1 MVIFLNNIDILN
13 EMYKVVTMGIVGID
27 EVKDKILCRE
37 LKDIIVAEKK
47 VYQKYKLDISKLLN
61 KESETPK
68 EINMFVKM
76 FNEMYT
82 DIKLIKD
89 DDKKIVKMMIEGMNK
104 GILKLNGFK
113 NNDMDNLNKDE
124 QKILLGLLDE
134 LEGQINKMKPYCN
147 YSDSTS
153 KVKSR

>member
-1 MVIFLNNIDILN
+1 MNNIDILN

-37 LKDIIVAEKK
+37 LKDIIISERK
-47 VYQKYKLDISKLLN
+47 VYQKYKLEISKLLN

-76 FNEMYT
+76 FNDMYT

-124 QKILLGLLDE
+124 QKIFVELLDE
-134 LEGQINKMKPYCN
+134 LESQINKMKPYL
-147 YSDSTS
+147 
-153 KVKSR
+153 

>member
-1 MVIFLNNIDILN
+1 MNNIDILS

-37 LKDIIVAEKK
+37 LKDIIIFEKK
-47 VYQKYKLDISKLLN
+47 VYQKYKLEISKLLN

-76 FNEMYT
+76 FNDMYT

-104 GILKLNGFK
+104 GILELNGFK

-124 QKILLGLLDE
+124 QKILLELLDE
-134 LEGQINKMKPYCN
+134 LESQINKMKPYL
-147 YSDSTS
+147 
-153 KVKSR
+153 

>member
-1 MVIFLNNIDILN
+1 
-13 EMYKVVTMGIVGID
+13 MYKVVTMGIVGID

-76 FNEMYT
+76 FNDMYT

-89 DDKKIVKMMIEGMNK
+89 DDKKIVKMMIDGMNK

-134 LEGQINKMKPYCN
+134 LEGQINKMKPYL
-147 YSDSTS
+147 
-153 KVKSR
+153 

>member
-1 MVIFLNNIDILN
+1 MLMNNIDILN

-37 LKDIIVAEKK
+37 LKDIIIFEKK
-47 VYQKYKLDISKLLN
+47 VYQKYKLEISKLLN

-76 FNEMYT
+76 FNDMYT

-124 QKILLGLLDE
+124 QKILVELLDE
-134 LEGQINKMKPYCN
+134 LESQINKMKPYL
-147 YSDSTS
+147 
-153 KVKSR
+153 

>member
-1 MVIFLNNIDILN
+1 MLMNNIDILN

-37 LKDIIVAEKK
+37 LKDIIISEKK
-47 VYQKYKLDISKLLN
+47 VYQKYKLEISKLLN

-76 FNEMYT
+76 FNDMYT

-124 QKILLGLLDE
+124 QKILVELLDE
-134 LEGQINKMKPYCN
+134 LEIQINKMKPYL
-147 YSDSTS
+147 
-153 KVKSR
+153 

>member
-1 MVIFLNNIDILN
+1 MNNVDILN

-37 LKDIIVAEKK
+37 LKDIIVSEKK
-47 VYQKYKLDISKLLN
+47 VYQKYKLEISKLLN

-134 LEGQINKMKPYCN
+134 LEGQINKMKPYL
-147 YSDSTS
+147 
-153 KVKSR
+153 

>member
-1 MVIFLNNIDILN
+1 MNNIDILN

-37 LKDIIVAEKK
+37 LKDIIISERK
-47 VYQKYKLDISKLLN
+47 VYQKYKLEISKLLN

-76 FNEMYT
+76 FNDMYT

-124 QKILLGLLDE
+124 QKILVELLDE
-134 LEGQINKMKPYCN
+134 LESQINKMKPYL
-147 YSDSTS
+147 
-153 KVKSR
+153 

>member
-1 MVIFLNNIDILN
+1 MLMNNIDILN

-37 LKDIIVAEKK
+37 LKDIIISEKK
-47 VYQKYKLDISKLLN
+47 VYQKYKLEISKLLN

-76 FNEMYT
+76 FNDMYT

-113 NNDMDNLNKDE
+113 NNDMDNLNKDD
-124 QKILLGLLDE
+124 QKILVELLDE
-134 LEGQINKMKPYCN
+134 LESQINKMKPYL
-147 YSDSTS
+147 
-153 KVKSR
+153 

>member
-1 MVIFLNNIDILN
+1 MNNIDILN

-37 LKDIIVAEKK
+37 LKDVIVSKKK
-47 VYQKYKLDISKLLN
+47 VYQQYKLKISKLIN
-61 KESETPK
+61 KEEETPK
-68 EINMFVKM
+68 EINMFVKL

-89 DDKKIVKMMIEGMNK
+89 DDKRIVKMMIEGMNK

-113 NNDMDNLNKDE
+113 NNDLDNLNSEE
-124 QKILLGLLDE
+124 QKLLLDLLDT
-134 LEGQINKMKPYCN
+134 LEEQINNLKPYL
-147 YSDSTS
+147 
-153 KVKSR
+153 

>member
-1 MVIFLNNIDILN
+1 MNNIDILN

-37 LKDIIVAEKK
+37 LKDIIISEKK
-47 VYQKYKLDISKLLN
+47 VYQKYKLEISKLLN

-68 EINMFVKM
+68 EINVFVKM
-76 FNEMYT
+76 FNDMYT

-124 QKILLGLLDE
+124 QKILVELLDE
-134 LEGQINKMKPYCN
+134 LEIQINKMKPYL
-147 YSDSTS
+147 
-153 KVKSR
+153 

>member
-1 MVIFLNNIDILN
+1 
-13 EMYKVVTMGIVGID
+13 MGIVGID

-76 FNEMYT
+76 FNDMYT

-89 DDKKIVKMMIEGMNK
+89 DDKKIVKMMIDGMNK

-134 LEGQINKMKPYCN
+134 LEGQINKMKPYL
-147 YSDSTS
+147 
-153 KVKSR
+153 

>member
-47 VYQKYKLDISKLLN
+47 VYQKYKLEISKLLN

-76 FNEMYT
+76 FNDMYT

-134 LEGQINKMKPYCN
+134 LEGQINKMKPYL
-147 YSDSTS
+147 
-153 KVKSR
+153 

>member
-1 MVIFLNNIDILN
+1 MNNVDILN

-37 LKDIIVAEKK
+37 LKDIIVSEKK
-47 VYQKYKLDISKLLN
+47 VYQKYKLEISKLLN

-113 NNDMDNLNKDE
+113 NNDMVNLNKNE
-124 QKILLGLLDE
+124 QKILLELLDE
-134 LEGQINKMKPYCN
+134 LEGQINKMSHICN
-147 YSDSTS
+147 FFN
-153 KVKSR
+153 KI

>member
-1 MVIFLNNIDILN
+1 
-13 EMYKVVTMGIVGID
+13 MYKVVTMGIVGID

-61 KESETPK
+61 KESETSK

-76 FNEMYT
+76 FNDMYT

-113 NNDMDNLNKDE
+113 NNDMNNLNKDE

-134 LEGQINKMKPYCN
+134 LEGQINKMKPYL
-147 YSDSTS
+147 
-153 KVKSR
+153 

>member
-1 MVIFLNNIDILN
+1 
-13 EMYKVVTMGIVGID
+13 
-27 EVKDKILCRE
+27 
-37 LKDIIVAEKK
+37 
-47 VYQKYKLDISKLLN
+47 
-61 KESETPK
+61 
-68 EINMFVKM
+68 MFVKM
-76 FNEMYT
+76 FNDMYT

-134 LEGQINKMKPYCN
+134 LEGQINKMKPYL
-147 YSDSTS
+147 
-153 KVKSR
+153 

>member
-1 MVIFLNNIDILN
+1 
-13 EMYKVVTMGIVGID
+13 MYKVVTMGIVGID

-76 FNEMYT
+76 FNDMYT

-134 LEGQINKMKPYCN
+134 LEGQITKMKPYL
-147 YSDSTS
+147 
-153 KVKSR
+153 

>member
-61 KESETPK
+61 K
-68 EINMFVKM
+68 
-76 FNEMYT
+76 
-82 DIKLIKD
+82 
-89 DDKKIVKMMIEGMNK
+89 
-104 GILKLNGFK
+104 
-113 NNDMDNLNKDE
+113 
-124 QKILLGLLDE
+124 
-134 LEGQINKMKPYCN
+134 
-147 YSDSTS
+147 
-153 KVKSR
+153 

>member
-134 LEGQINKMKPYCN
+134 LEGQINKMKPYLVSI
-147 YSDSTS
+147 YSHN
-153 KVKSR
+153 

>member
-1 MVIFLNNIDILN
+1 
-13 EMYKVVTMGIVGID
+13 MYKVVTMGIVGID

-76 FNEMYT
+76 FNDMYT

-134 LEGQINKMKPYCN
+134 LEGQINKMKPYL
-147 YSDSTS
+147 
-153 KVKSR
+153 

>member
-1 MVIFLNNIDILN
+1 
-13 EMYKVVTMGIVGID
+13 MYKVVTMGIVGID

-76 FNEMYT
+76 FNDMYT

-134 LEGQINKMKPYCN
+134 LEGQINKIGRASCRER
-147 YSDSTS
+147 
-153 KVKSR
+153 V

>member
-1 MVIFLNNIDILN
+1 
-13 EMYKVVTMGIVGID
+13 MYKVVTMGIVGID

-76 FNEMYT
+76 FNDMYT

-113 NNDMDNLNKDE
+113 NNDIDNLNKDE

-134 LEGQINKMKPYCN
+134 LEGQINKMKPYL
-147 YSDSTS
+147 
-153 KVKSR
+153 

>member
-1 MVIFLNNIDILN
+1 MNNIDILN

-37 LKDIIVAEKK
+37 LKDIVISEKK
-47 VYQKYKLDISKLLN
+47 VYQKYKLEISKLLN

-76 FNEMYT
+76 FNDMYT

-104 GILKLNGFK
+104 GILELNGFK

-124 QKILLGLLDE
+124 QKILVELLDE
-134 LEGQINKMKPYCN
+134 LESQINKMKPYL
-147 YSDSTS
+147 
-153 KVKSR
+153 

>member
-1 MVIFLNNIDILN
+1 
-13 EMYKVVTMGIVGID
+13 MYKVVTMGIVGID

-134 LEGQINKMKPYCN
+134 LEGQINKMKPYL
-147 YSDSTS
+147 
-153 KVKSR
+153 

>member
-1 MVIFLNNIDILN
+1 MLMNNIDILN

-37 LKDIIVAEKK
+37 LKDIIIFEKK
-47 VYQKYKLDISKLLN
+47 VYQKYKLEISKLLN

-124 QKILLGLLDE
+124 QKILVELLDE
-134 LEGQINKMKPYCN
+134 LESQINKMKPYL
-147 YSDSTS
+147 
-153 KVKSR
+153 

>member
-1 MVIFLNNIDILN
+1 MNNIDILN

-37 LKDIIVAEKK
+37 LKDIIIFEKK
-47 VYQKYKLDISKLLN
+47 VYQKYKLEISKLLN

-124 QKILLGLLDE
+124 QKILVELLDE
-134 LEGQINKMKPYCN
+134 LESQINKMKPYL
-147 YSDSTS
+147 
-153 KVKSR
+153 

>member
-1 MVIFLNNIDILN
+1 MLMNNIDILN

-27 EVKDKILCRE
+27 EVKDKILCRD
-37 LKDIIVAEKK
+37 LKDIIVSEKK

-76 FNEMYT
+76 FNDMYT

-113 NNDMDNLNKDE
+113 NNDMNNLNKDE
-124 QKILLGLLDE
+124 QKILVELLDE
-134 LEGQINKMKPYCN
+134 LEIQINKMKPYL
-147 YSDSTS
+147 
-153 KVKSR
+153 

>member
-1 MVIFLNNIDILN
+1 
-13 EMYKVVTMGIVGID
+13 MYKVVTMGIVGID

-76 FNEMYT
+76 FNDMYT

-134 LEGQINKMKPYCN
+134 LEGKINKMKPYL
-147 YSDSTS
+147 
-153 KVKSR
+153 

>member
-1 MVIFLNNIDILN
+1 MNNIDILS

-37 LKDIIVAEKK
+37 LKDIIIFEKK
-47 VYQKYKLDISKLLN
+47 VYQKYKLEISKLLN

-76 FNEMYT
+76 FNDMYT

-124 QKILLGLLDE
+124 QKILVELLDG
-134 LEGQINKMKPYCN
+134 LESQINKMKPYL
-147 YSDSTS
+147 
-153 KVKSR
+153 

>member
-134 LEGQINKMKPYCN
+134 LEGQINKMKPYL
-147 YSDSTS
+147 
-153 KVKSR
+153 

>member
-1 MVIFLNNIDILN
+1 
-13 EMYKVVTMGIVGID
+13 MGIVGID

-76 FNEMYT
+76 FNDMYT

-134 LEGQINKMKPYCN
+134 LEGQINKMKPYLC
-147 YSDSTS
+147 
-153 KVKSR
+153 

>member
-1 MVIFLNNIDILN
+1 MDILN

-27 EVKDKILCRE
+27 EVRDKILCRE
-37 LKDIIVAEKK
+37 LKDIIVSEKK
-47 VYQKYKLDISKLLN
+47 VYQKYKLEISKLLN

-68 EINMFVKM
+68 EINLFVKM

-82 DIKLIKD
+82 DIKLLKD

-113 NNDMDNLNKDE
+113 NNDMDNLNKNE
-124 QKILLGLLDE
+124 QKILLELLDE
-134 LEGQINKMKPYCN
+134 LESHINKMKPYLLVF
-147 YSDSTS
+147 TATI
-153 KVKSR
+153 KE

>member
-76 FNEMYT
+76 FNDMYT

-134 LEGQINKMKPYCN
+134 LEGQINKMKPYL
-147 YSDSTS
+147 
-153 KVKSR
+153 

>member
-1 MVIFLNNIDILN
+1 
-13 EMYKVVTMGIVGID
+13 MYKVVTMGIVGID

-76 FNEMYT
+76 FNDMYT

-134 LEGQINKMKPYCN
+134 LEGQINKMKSYL
-147 YSDSTS
+147 
-153 KVKSR
+153 